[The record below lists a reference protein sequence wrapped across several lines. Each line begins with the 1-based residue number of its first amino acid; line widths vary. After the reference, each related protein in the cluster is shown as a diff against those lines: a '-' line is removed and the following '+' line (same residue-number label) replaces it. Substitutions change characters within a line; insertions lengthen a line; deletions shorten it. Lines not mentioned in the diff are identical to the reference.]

1 MSMVQKL
8 AAPPLGLH
16 RSTIDQYIA
25 AYDAGAFGADE
36 SRTELLVGYVTHLS
50 PVTDPHAACLRILG
64 NVLIQDANRKF
75 IVSCGQPVKLISQ
88 GSMPQPDLAVLR
100 YRRDM
105 YSTATPTEN
114 DILLIGE
121 VSYSTLDTDRGFK
134 GDLYAAAGL
143 FEYWIFNLVDR
154 CIEVNTQPTPA
165 DGYEQTVIYRESDT
179 VDHALLGPRRVED
192 LLPMTVPAQ

>member
-1 MSMVQKL
+1 MSMVQEL
-8 AAPPLGLH
+8 TAPPVGLH
-16 RSTIDQYIA
+16 RFTIDQYIA
-25 AYDAGAFGADE
+25 AYEAGAFGDE
-36 SRTELLVGYVTHLS
+36 PRTELLAGYVVHMS
-50 PVTDPHAACLRILG
+50 PTSDPHAACLRIL
-64 NVLIQDANRKF
+64 NYELNQKVRRRF
-75 IVSCGQPVKLISQ
+75 TVSCEQPVKLVTQ
-88 GSMPQPDLAVLR
+88 ASMPQPDMAILR

-105 YSTATPTEN
+105 YATATPTEA

-143 FEYWIFNLVDR
+143 PEYWIFDLVDR

-165 DGYEQTVIYRESDT
+165 DGYEHTVVYREADT
-179 VDHALLGPRRVED
+179 VELPLLGSRRVDD